1 MNKFQKSFYQV
12 FECSNPNDY
21 WSYDIT
27 KVLFESDDLAKAHSY
42 AYTQYNE
49 KHQTKFFVII
59 QPYDGSCR
67 GGYGFTVKKDDE
79 EPEMNIS
86 IVRDNLQK
94 TIAGKESYLANAIKI
109 RDEQD
114 LTLEQEVANYMTIQ
128 FLKINI
134 DELRRIL
141 TDVESCCQTH
151 GLICK
156 AV

>member
-94 TIAGKESYLANAIKI
+94 TIAGKESLPPP
-109 RDEQD
+109 
-114 LTLEQEVANYMTIQ
+114 
-128 FLKINI
+128 
-134 DELRRIL
+134 
-141 TDVESCCQTH
+141 
-151 GLICK
+151 
-156 AV
+156 